1 MDGTIVRTD
10 PAAGETAPW
19 EPLERAV
26 ERLASERN
34 ALAALGIWRR
44 YVAAGAVLAA
54 VLQVPAWLLAC
65 TLSDELLLTAAIWA
79 GILLMSGAALLIDI
93 DRETILQ
100 RTRIAKRTQEVQGL
114 LERSAELLEL

>member
-1 MDGTIVRTD
+1 MDGTIVRSD
-10 PAAGETAPW
+10 PAAAVSEPW

-26 ERLASERN
+26 ERLASERS
-34 ALAALGIWRR
+34 ALGALVSWRR
-44 YVAAGAVLAA
+44 YVAVGAVLAA

-65 TLSDELLLTAAIWA
+65 TLSDELVLTAAIWA

-93 DRETILQ
+93 DRETIVQ